1 MNQVSSKST
10 LNSLATKPHV
20 LVVDDTEVNLTLAGY
35 QLGSLGYQVSFSKN
49 GLLALEAVQQQ
60 SFDLILMDI
69 NMPVMDGLD
78 ATRAIR
84 ALPEPVCHIPIVVLT
99 AGTIKET
106 RETALAAGANDFLTK
121 PVPIAY
127 LRDTLARHLTQ

>member
-1 MNQVSSKST
+1 MNQLSPKST
-10 LNSLATKPHV
+10 LNSLAAKPHV

-35 QLGSLGYQVSFSKN
+35 QLSSLGYQVSFSKN

-84 ALPEPVCHIPIVVLT
+84 ALPEPVCNIPIVVLT

-106 RETALAAGANDFLTK
+106 REISLAAGANDFLTK
-121 PVPIAY
+121 PVSVTY